1 MIPFLWDLA
10 QGQCGVVLDILP
22 HEFVTTTI
30 PRNIEIGFLRDQV
43 PYFRIEQS

>member
-1 MIPFLWDLA
+1 MTPFLWDLT

-22 HEFVTTTI
+22 HEIATTTI
-30 PRNIEIGFLRDQV
+30 TRNIGIGFLRDQV